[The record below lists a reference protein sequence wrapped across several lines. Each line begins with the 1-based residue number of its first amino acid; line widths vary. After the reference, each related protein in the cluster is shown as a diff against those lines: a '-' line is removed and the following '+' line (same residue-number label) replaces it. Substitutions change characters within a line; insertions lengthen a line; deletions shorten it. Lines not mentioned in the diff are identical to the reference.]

1 MSKPGSAWVAALC
14 GILLV
19 LFSNGAARAE
29 RKVALVVG
37 NSQYKNAALTLSNP
51 KNDAEDVATALRSL
65 DFEVVSAEDAS
76 KRDFDL
82 AMTKFA
88 RLAAGADAVLLYYAG
103 HALQYQ
109 GRNYLMPVDSEVE
122 DDISLRY
129 QMVLLDDVLAAAE
142 RATGVKIVILD
153 ACRNNPIAD
162 NINRKLAG
170 LSRGV
175 STTRG
180 LARIDKAL
188 GMVVAYSTAAD
199 DVAAD
204 GSGRNSPFTSALLRR
219 LREPGLEIGAM
230 FRRIAADVNEK
241 TQGRQRPETYVS
253 LIGEYYLNQTDRP
266 VWDQIKDTAD
276 ASAFRSF
283 IQRFPSSPRA
293 SDAQY
298 RLTML
303 ERADAARI
311 AEQSKVEQARAEE
324 LRLREEARIK
334 EAAAAKLA
342 AERDR
347 VEREAAA
354 MQARAEAAR
363 KAEEERIRIAAAEQ
377 AKAAE
382 QARLAELARL
392 AEQARIKAAQIEEA
406 RIKEAQQKLAAAERE
421 RAEAAAAVARARQAE
436 EERAKLAAAEQ
447 AKAEQTRL
455 AEIAR
460 QEQQAAEENRLEDQR
475 IKLAGLSVAPLAA
488 EHDRNARPSPE
499 QSCKEEAE
507 KLAKLRISPSRDEV
521 VRFDKALTCEKL
533 RPQLVRLIESIPAEV
548 TGPIATPG
556 IANATPGIADPVKP
570 VAPQPQV
577 AIQTPAD
584 TQVSKPQINPSIL
597 APVVAAPPARPQTKA
612 ASAAERRRAVNAD
625 CSAIV
630 ERAQLGELSDDDR
643 EILKSCRGSM
653 RP

>member
-1 MSKPGSAWVAALC
+1 MSTFRPIWIAALY
-14 GILLV
+14 GFVLLAC
-19 LFSNGAARAE
+19 SISHAKAAR
-29 RKVALVVG
+29 RVALVVG
-37 NSQYKNAALTLSNP
+37 NSHYSNASLFLANP
-51 KNDAEDVATALRSL
+51 KNDAEDVAAALRAVG
-65 DFEVVSAEDAS
+65 FEVLQAIDAN
-76 KRDFDL
+76 KRDLDL
-82 AMTKFA
+82 NMAKFA
-88 RLAAGADAVLLYYAG
+88 RLATDADAALFYYAG
-103 HALQYQ
+103 HAVQYQ

-170 LSRGV
+170 LSRGAP
-175 STTRG
+175 TTRG

-303 ERADAARI
+303 ERAEAARI

-334 EAAAAKLA
+334 EAAAKHNNAIYFNEMA
-342 AERDR
+342 
-347 VEREAAA
+347 
-354 MQARAEAAR
+354 
-363 KAEEERIRIAAAEQ
+363 
-377 AKAAE
+377 
-382 QARLAELARL
+382 
-392 AEQARIKAAQIEEA
+392 
-406 RIKEAQQKLAAAERE
+406 
-421 RAEAAAAVARARQAE
+421 
-436 EERAKLAAAEQ
+436 
-447 AKAEQTRL
+447 
-455 AEIAR
+455 
-460 QEQQAAEENRLEDQR
+460 
-475 IKLAGLSVAPLAA
+475 LSVIASS
-488 EHDRNARPSPE
+488 ARP
-499 QSCKEEAE
+499 
-507 KLAKLRISPSRDEV
+507 
-521 VRFDKALTCEKL
+521 
-533 RPQLVRLIESIPAEV
+533 PQC
-548 TGPIATPG
+548 
-556 IANATPGIADPVKP
+556 KP
-570 VAPQPQV
+570 VP
-577 AIQTPAD
+577 
-584 TQVSKPQINPSIL
+584 KR
-597 APVVAAPPARPQTKA
+597 PARPRRS
-612 ASAAERRRAVNAD
+612 ASGLPPPNKRKPPSRLDLPNRRGWRNKPASRPHRSKKPASRKRSRNLPPPNAN
-625 CSAIV
+625 AP
-630 ERAQLGELSDDDR
+630 RQR
-643 EILKSCRGSM
+643 QPWRGRV
-653 RP
+653 RPRKTARN

>member
-29 RKVALVVG
+29 RNVALVVG
-37 NSQYKNAALTLSNP
+37 NSQYKNPALTLSNP
-51 KNDAEDVATALRSL
+51 KNDAEDVAAALRSL
-65 DFEVVSAEDAS
+65 DFEVVSAQDAS

-82 AMTKFA
+82 AMMKFA
-88 RLAAGADAVLLYYAG
+88 RLASGADAVLLYYAG

-175 STTRG
+175 PTTRG

-303 ERADAARI
+303 ERAEAARI
-311 AEQSKVEQARAEE
+311 S
-324 LRLREEARIK
+324 
-334 EAAAAKLA
+334 
-342 AERDR
+342 
-347 VEREAAA
+347 
-354 MQARAEAAR
+354 
-363 KAEEERIRIAAAEQ
+363 
-377 AKAAE
+377 
-382 QARLAELARL
+382 
-392 AEQARIKAAQIEEA
+392 
-406 RIKEAQQKLAAAERE
+406 
-421 RAEAAAAVARARQAE
+421 
-436 EERAKLAAAEQ
+436 
-447 AKAEQTRL
+447 
-455 AEIAR
+455 
-460 QEQQAAEENRLEDQR
+460 
-475 IKLAGLSVAPLAA
+475 
-488 EHDRNARPSPE
+488 
-499 QSCKEEAE
+499 
-507 KLAKLRISPSRDEV
+507 
-521 VRFDKALTCEKL
+521 
-533 RPQLVRLIESIPAEV
+533 
-548 TGPIATPG
+548 
-556 IANATPGIADPVKP
+556 
-570 VAPQPQV
+570 
-577 AIQTPAD
+577 
-584 TQVSKPQINPSIL
+584 
-597 APVVAAPPARPQTKA
+597 
-612 ASAAERRRAVNAD
+612 
-625 CSAIV
+625 
-630 ERAQLGELSDDDR
+630 
-643 EILKSCRGSM
+643 
-653 RP
+653 